1 MKKYLLS
8 SAFALLSLLALS
20 CSSTKNTVSASEKSE
35 TVATSADR
43 LCSSLMIDTFSKF
56 FTLSVDSMVIILAPR
71 EIFPPGSSV
80 SIPADS
86 GNAPSRLRL
95 SERRDQACLNSSEHE
110 QTRRMS
116 GYALDDAHF
125 PCDRPPANGNFHGG
139 MKPTTEQPQALKIYG
154 LQVGAGNDQKSELQS
169 SSEDSEAKA
178 TQSSQKEEDIVRKT
192 SPSNAPK
199 YLFYIFLIALAIWII
214 YKLRS

>member
-1 MKKYLLS
+1 MKKCLLS
-8 SAFALLSLLALS
+8 SIFALLSLLALS

-43 LCSSLMIDTFSKF
+43 LCSSLIIDTFSKW

-71 EIFPPGSSV
+71 EIFPSGSSV
-80 SIPADS
+80 SIHADS
-86 GNAPSRLRL
+86 GNAPSRD
-95 SERRDQACLNSSEHE
+95 S
-110 QTRRMS
+110 
-116 GYALDDAHF
+116 LDDAHF

-139 MKPTTEQPQALKIYG
+139 MKPATEQPQALKIYG

>member
-8 SAFALLSLLALS
+8 SILALLSLLVLS

-43 LCSSLMIDTFSKF
+43 LSSSLMIDTFSKW

-71 EIFPPGSSV
+71 EIFPQGNSFSLPV
-80 SIPADS
+80 DS
-86 GNAPSRLRL
+86 GNAPLR
-95 SERRDQACLNSSEHE
+95 DVN
-110 QTRRMS
+110 
-116 GYALDDAHF
+116 ALDDAHF
-125 PCDRPPANGNFHGG
+125 PSDRPPANGISHTG
-139 MKPTTEQPQALKIYG
+139 MKPATEQPQALKIYG
-154 LQVGAGNDQKSELQS
+154 LQVGANTDQKSILQS

-178 TQSSQKEEDIVRKT
+178 TQSSQKEEDIVRKS

-199 YLFYIFLIALAIWII
+199 YIFYIILIGLAIWIF

>member
-8 SAFALLSLLALS
+8 SILALLSLLVLS

-43 LCSSLMIDTFSKF
+43 LCSSLMIDSFSKF

-71 EIFPPGSSV
+71 EIFPTGSSF
-80 SIPADS
+80 SMPADS
-86 GNAPSRLRL
+86 GNAPSR
-95 SERRDQACLNSSEHE
+95 D
-110 QTRRMS
+110 
-116 GYALDDAHF
+116 ALDDAHF
-125 PCDRPPANGNFHGG
+125 QCDRPPAKGNSHTG
-139 MKPTTEQPQALKIYG
+139 MKPATEQPQALKIYG
-154 LQVGAGNDQKSELQS
+154 LQVGASTDQKSELQS

-178 TQSSQKEEDIVRKT
+178 TQSSQKEEDIVRK
-192 SPSNAPK
+192 SAPSNAPK

>member
-8 SAFALLSLLALS
+8 SILALLSLLVLS

-43 LCSSLMIDTFSKF
+43 LSSSLMIDTFSKF

-71 EIFPPGSSV
+71 EIFPQGSSFSLPV
-80 SIPADS
+80 DS
-86 GNAPSRLRL
+86 GNAPLRGVN
-95 SERRDQACLNSSEHE
+95 ALN
-110 QTRRMS
+110 
-116 GYALDDAHF
+116 DAHF
-125 PCDRPPANGNFHGG
+125 PNDRPPSNGSSHTG
-139 MKPTTEQPQALKIYG
+139 MKPATEQPQALKIYG
-154 LQVGAGNDQKSELQS
+154 LQVGANTDQKSVLQS

-178 TQSSQKEEDIVRKT
+178 TQSSQKEEDKVRKT
-192 SPSNAPK
+192 APSNAPK
-199 YLFYIFLIALAIWII
+199 YIFFIILIALAVWIF